1 MSNKRRRNLQPQ
13 AKPATTPAPQVGQR
27 PIAQSI
33 AQNFPQ
39 QQITGISTTTYQGP
53 IPHPDILKGFDALV
67 PGTAKDLID
76 LAKSES
82 AHRRDLESRALDA
95 NIFAQKKQLEI
106 AEYQSKVVFRT
117 DISGQT
123 LGAITSIFCI
133 AASTYLVLNGH
144 ERAAI
149 ILASIPI
156 SAIVKSFMPEK
167 FKFWKK

>member
-1 MSNKRRRNLQPQ
+1 MSNKKRRNLQPQ
-13 AKPATTPAPQVGQR
+13 AKPVATPAPQVGQR
-27 PIAQSI
+27 PIAQSV

-39 QQITGISTTTYQGP
+39 HQIAGIKTTSYQGP

-67 PGTAKDLID
+67 PGTAKELID

-82 AHRRDLESRALDA
+82 VHRRDLESKALEA

-106 AEYQSKVVFRT
+106 AEYQNKVVFRT

-123 LGAITSIFCI
+123 LGAITSIICV
-133 AASTYLVLNGH
+133 AASTYLVVSGH
-144 ERAAI
+144 ERAAM